1 MAGVVPSTEPRTTD
15 WTLTNNWLNL
25 LTERKR
31 KLRLRRIKGLA
42 WGHAASQRWSQD
54 WTLAVWLWILHS
66 EPFCQ
71 TVRKYKLPCLS
82 WALKALWHSWLY
94 PVTMT
99 TQQMTPLLLHRGY
112 TSCWVWPICAGD
124 PSAVSL
130 PAPSLFSQNQCPTGL
145 QLLPPQGSR
154 SKNPPFSFIFDLV
167 SSASSPSSCK
177 HVPGHHLQNKNSPL
191 IFIHF

>member
-1 MAGVVPSTEPRTTD
+1 MEPG
-15 WTLTNNWLNL
+15 LNL
-25 LTERKR
+25 GSVALDFT
-31 KLRLRRIKGLA
+31 LRTVLPDCLQIQVALPQLSPQGLMA
-42 WGHAASQRWSQD
+42 LMTVSSHHD
-54 WTLAVWLWILHS
+54 HS
-66 EPFCQ
+66 TNDP
-71 TVRKYKLPCLS
+71 P
-82 WALKALWHSWLY
+82 
-94 PVTMT
+94 
-99 TQQMTPLLLHRGY
+99 LLHRGY

-177 HVPGHHLQNKNSPL
+177 HVPVHHLQNENPLWSSSTSNLILATTSPCDL
-191 IFIHF
+191 DKVLTFSKRLSFLHLNNKSTGPEGL